1 MSAAGLKRSSI
12 LIIDDDEQ
20 IRELLEAFLGENY
33 DCTRARS
40 AEEALDVLKTI
51 KFDLVISDINM
62 GGISGL
68 DLVPYVLKE
77 NPETVVVMVSGQQNI
92 ESAIAAMRAG
102 AFDYITKPLD
112 IYHVE
117 AAVRRALVHQK
128 LLADKK
134 YYEEN
139 LQELVL
145 ERTAEIERLA
155 HFDTLTDL
163 PNRLLFG
170 DRLTQALKHAQRE
183 DQMLG
188 ILLLFVDRFKNI
200 HDTLG
205 HTVSDRV
212 LRDIA
217 ERISGSI
224 SEGGTLSR
232 FEGEEFAL
240 LLTDVKASGKVLKAL
255 RDVVELLK
263 TPFVLDDQELFVT
276 ASIGVSLFPTDGQ
289 SPQDLLKNAGV
300 ALDRAKSLGGN
311 NYQFYRSDMNARAME
326 RLTLEADLR
335 RAVENEELMLH
346 YQPQIDFATQRIVG
360 AEALIR
366 WQHSKLGLLPPLEFI
381 PMAEDTGLILP
392 IGDWVLRTAC
402 NQVALWEQAGLGNLR
417 VAVNV
422 SARQFQQKNFLE
434 RVAQIVGETAIS
446 PSSLELE
453 ITETSIMTN
462 AAQVV
467 VLLSALKDMGVRIAI
482 DDFGIGYS
490 SLGYLK
496 RLPIDRLKIDR
507 TFVSDA
513 TSDPDDA
520 AIVMAIITLAHN
532 LRLKVMAEGVE
543 TEEQLRFLQLL
554 KCDEGQGYLFGKPM
568 PADLFLTAA
577 IHAGALQEA
586 QPLFSVQ

>member
-1 MSAAGLKRSSI
+1 
-12 LIIDDDEQ
+12 
-20 IRELLEAFLGENY
+20 
-33 DCTRARS
+33 
-40 AEEALDVLKTI
+40 
-51 KFDLVISDINM
+51 
-62 GGISGL
+62 
-68 DLVPYVLKE
+68 
-77 NPETVVVMVSGQQNI
+77 
-92 ESAIAAMRAG
+92 
-102 AFDYITKPLD
+102 
-112 IYHVE
+112 
-117 AAVRRALVHQK
+117 
-128 LLADKK
+128 
-134 YYEEN
+134 
-139 LQELVL
+139 
-145 ERTAEIERLA
+145 
-155 HFDTLTDL
+155 
-163 PNRLLFG
+163 
-170 DRLTQALKHAQRE
+170 
-183 DQMLG
+183 
-188 ILLLFVDRFKNI
+188 
-200 HDTLG
+200 
-205 HTVSDRV
+205 
-212 LRDIA
+212 
-217 ERISGSI
+217 
-224 SEGGTLSR
+224 
-232 FEGEEFAL
+232 
-240 LLTDVKASGKVLKAL
+240 
-255 RDVVELLK
+255 
-263 TPFVLDDQELFVT
+263 
-276 ASIGVSLFPTDGQ
+276 
-289 SPQDLLKNAGV
+289 
-300 ALDRAKSLGGN
+300 
-311 NYQFYRSDMNARAME
+311 MNARALE
-326 RLTLEADLR
+326 LLTLEADLR
-335 RAVENEELMLH
+335 RAIQNGELVLH
-346 YQPQIDFATQRIVG
+346 YQPQIDFSTQRIVG

-366 WQHSKLGLLPPLEFI
+366 WQHPRLGFLPPLEFI

-402 NQVALWEQAGLGNLR
+402 NQVTLWEQAGLGNLR

-467 VLLSALKDMGVRIAI
+467 VLLSELKRMGVRIAI

-577 IHAGALQEA
+577 IHAGVHQEA